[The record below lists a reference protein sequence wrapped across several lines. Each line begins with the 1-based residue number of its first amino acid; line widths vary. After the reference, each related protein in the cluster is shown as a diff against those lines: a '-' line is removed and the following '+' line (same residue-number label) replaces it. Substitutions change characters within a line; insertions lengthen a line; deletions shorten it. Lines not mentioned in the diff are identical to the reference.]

1 MRGRRFL
8 IFIALLVLLACAVFG
23 ACDGPYKN
31 KEELPLKPW
40 QDYIGEISSAIDR
53 HYINISTKRQIAF
66 ELDLEAVEE
75 SSGDKYECS
84 LALNLNVGQR
94 TGQAGAL
101 RITRIRGEEK
111 RYFST
116 FIIRTRC
123 YIGVYGTRTQ
133 ANMKEYRLSMRR

>member
-8 IFIALLVLLACAVFG
+8 IFIALLVLLACAVLG
-23 ACDGPYKN
+23 ACDGSYKN

-75 SSGDKYECS
+75 SSGDK
-84 LALNLNVGQR
+84 
-94 TGQAGAL
+94 
-101 RITRIRGEEK
+101 
-111 RYFST
+111 
-116 FIIRTRC
+116 
-123 YIGVYGTRTQ
+123 
-133 ANMKEYRLSMRR
+133 